1 MRLLLWKTQKIGE
14 KDKPPEQLNHL
25 HSRCSQNCC
34 IEMSQGLI
42 EIKKPVDP
50 NLDKAKLLSRIQEK
64 LRAKSKKLSFKSQL
78 SGHTLQAAGRLK
90 ESFSVKYQ
98 LTLQFTGNELCLAY
112 SLKSGGILILFSI
125 TYGLVTL
132 LTFAILGPFGFIFLL
147 LFLFPFMI
155 MLFKTAASRRDV
167 HQYFEDALIE

>member
-1 MRLLLWKTQKIGE
+1 
-14 KDKPPEQLNHL
+14 
-25 HSRCSQNCC
+25 
-34 IEMSQGLI
+34 MSQGLI
-42 EIKKPVDP
+42 EIKRPVDP
-50 NLDKAKLLSRIQEK
+50 NVDKAQLLSRIQEK
-64 LRAKSKKLSFKSQL
+64 LRARSKKFSFKSQL
-78 SGHTLQAAGRLK
+78 SDHTLQAAGRLK

-98 LTLQFTGNELCLAY
+98 LTLQFTGSELCLAY

-147 LFLFPFMI
+147 LFIFPFMI

-167 HQYFEDALIE
+167 RNSLQNLLD

>member
-1 MRLLLWKTQKIGE
+1 
-14 KDKPPEQLNHL
+14 
-25 HSRCSQNCC
+25 
-34 IEMSQGLI
+34 MSQGLI

-50 NLDKAKLLSRIQEK
+50 NVDKAELLSLIQEK
-64 LRAKSKKLSFKSQL
+64 LQSTSKKFSFKSQL
-78 SGHTLQAAGRLK
+78 SDHTLQVAGRLK

-98 LTLQFTGNELCLAY
+98 LTLQFTGSELCLAY

-147 LFLFPFMI
+147 LFIFPFMI

-167 HQYFEDALIE
+167 RQFLERDLIDH

>member
-1 MRLLLWKTQKIGE
+1 
-14 KDKPPEQLNHL
+14 
-25 HSRCSQNCC
+25 
-34 IEMSQGLI
+34 MSQGLI
-42 EIKKPVDP
+42 EIKRPVDP
-50 NLDKAKLLSRIQEK
+50 NVDKAQLLSRIQEK
-64 LRAKSKKLSFKSQL
+64 LRARSKKFSFKSQL
-78 SGHTLQAAGRLK
+78 SDHTLQAAGRLK

-147 LFLFPFMI
+147 LFIFPFMI
-155 MLFKTAASRRDV
+155 MLFKTAASRKEVRNSLQNLLD
-167 HQYFEDALIE
+167 

>member
-1 MRLLLWKTQKIGE
+1 
-14 KDKPPEQLNHL
+14 
-25 HSRCSQNCC
+25 
-34 IEMSQGLI
+34 MSQGLI

-50 NLDKAKLLSRIQEK
+50 NVDKAQLLSRIQEK
-64 LRAKSKKLSFKSQL
+64 LRARSKKFSFKSQL
-78 SGHTLQAAGRLK
+78 SDHTLQAAGRLK

-98 LTLQFTGNELCLAY
+98 LTLQFTGNDLYLAY

-147 LFLFPFMI
+147 LFIFPFMI

-167 HQYFEDALIE
+167 RNSLQNLLD

>member
-1 MRLLLWKTQKIGE
+1 
-14 KDKPPEQLNHL
+14 
-25 HSRCSQNCC
+25 
-34 IEMSQGLI
+34 MSQGLI
-42 EIKKPVDP
+42 EIKRPVDR
-50 NLDKAKLLSRIQEK
+50 NVDKAQLLSRIQEK
-64 LRAKSKKLSFKSQL
+64 LRAKSKKFSFKSQL

-90 ESFSVKYQ
+90 ESFSVKYH

-132 LTFAILGPFGFIFLL
+132 LTFAVLGPFGFIFLL

-167 HQYFEDALIE
+167 RNSLQNLLD

>member
-1 MRLLLWKTQKIGE
+1 M
-14 KDKPPEQLNHL
+14 N
-25 HSRCSQNCC
+25 
-34 IEMSQGLI
+34 QGLI

-50 NLDKAKLLSRIQEK
+50 SIDKDQFLSRIQDK
-64 LRAKSKKLSFKSQL
+64 LQSKSKKFSFTSQL
-78 SGHTLQAAGRLK
+78 SNHTLRAAGRLK
-90 ESFSVKYQ
+90 DSFSVKYQ
-98 LTLQFTGNELCLAY
+98 LTLHFTANELCLAY

-167 HQYFEDALIE
+167 HDSLQRLLD

>member
-1 MRLLLWKTQKIGE
+1 
-14 KDKPPEQLNHL
+14 
-25 HSRCSQNCC
+25 
-34 IEMSQGLI
+34 MSQGLI
-42 EIKKPVDP
+42 EIKRPVDP
-50 NLDKAKLLSRIQEK
+50 NVDKAQLLSRIQEK
-64 LRAKSKKLSFKSQL
+64 LRARSKKFSFKSQL
-78 SGHTLQAAGRLK
+78 SDHTLQAAGRLK

-98 LTLQFTGNELCLAY
+98 LTLQFTGNDLYLAY

-147 LFLFPFMI
+147 LFIFPFMI

-167 HQYFEDALIE
+167 RNSLQNLLD